1 MNVNENAENELM
13 ARMKVSKAV
22 ATMAI
27 PSVISSLVTVVYN
40 MADTFFVG
48 QTGDPLQVAA
58 VSLTNPIFILF
69 MAFANMF
76 GMGGSA
82 VASMALG
89 EQNQKRMKQV
99 SAFIT
104 HASLAVGILFAL
116 VLVGFMQPIL
126 SIFGAN
132 EETYA
137 LARGYVFHISYGAP
151 FIIWSAAASFV
162 VRSEG
167 ASKEAMIGSMI
178 GTIANIVLDPVLI
191 SGFHLGAAGAAVA
204 TTLGNILASL
214 YYLWYFVKKSNN
226 FSIGIRNFTCRYG
239 IFSGICSCGLPTAI
253 FSTLMSV
260 STIVLNQ
267 ILVAYGN
274 APVAAIGIVFK
285 ANMFITFL
293 QMGLANGV
301 QPLLGYNFGSGDKKR
316 FQDIAAYTKKCCIVI
331 GILATLLFFVFRRQI
346 IGLFIQDEEVIMYG
360 VRMLIAYML
369 SGPVIGILFMNMSC
383 MQSVGKAFWA
393 TILSVLRQG
402 VLLIPL
408 LFLLN
413 ALGGLTG
420 VIYGQA
426 LTDYIAV
433 ILSVLMWRKCIAQ
446 LP

>member
-1 MNVNENAENELM
+1 MNANENAENELM

-104 HASLAVGILFAL
+104 YASLAVGILFAL

-274 APVAAIGIVFK
+274 ATVAAIGIVFK

-369 SGPVIGILFMNMSC
+369 SGPVIGILFMNMNC

-433 ILSVLMWRKCIAQ
+433 ILSVLMWRKCIVQ

>member
-1 MNVNENAENELM
+1 MNANENAENELM

-69 MAFANMF
+69 MAVANMF

-99 SAFIT
+99 STFIT
-104 HASLAVGILFAL
+104 YASLAVGILFAL

-214 YYLWYFVKKSNN
+214 YYLWYFVKKINN

-369 SGPVIGILFMNMSC
+369 SGPVIGILFMNMNC

>member
-1 MNVNENAENELM
+1 MNANENAENELM

-69 MAFANMF
+69 MAVANMF

-104 HASLAVGILFAL
+104 YASLAVGILFAL

-214 YYLWYFVKKSNN
+214 YYLWYFVKKINN

-369 SGPVIGILFMNMSC
+369 SGPVIGILFMNMNC